1 MVIEQRLYTVEEFE
15 QLADSPENRDRLLEL
30 VNGEIVEKVPT
41 EKHGMIVGNIYGHL
55 WTLVRQTRNGR
66 VVMEV
71 RHHTPGDSRNA
82 RIPDISYIAGNR
94 PPIEQGSVPHMPDL
108 AVEVKSPDDRWKDM
122 REKAHYYLEHSVR
135 LVWLVHLE
143 KRFVEV
149 YTPNEELVLFEDDM
163 LDGGDVLPGFQ
174 IRVRDIFEDT
184 ASA

>member
-1 MVIEQRLYTVEEFE
+1 MVVEQRLYTVEEFE

-30 VNGEIVEKVPT
+30 IDGEMVEKVPT
-41 EKHGMIVGNIYGHL
+41 EKHGMTVGNIYGHL
-55 WTLVRQTRNGR
+55 WTLVRQTRSGR

-71 RHHTPGDSRNA
+71 RHRAPGDNHNA

-94 PPIEQGSVPHMPDL
+94 PPVEKGSVPLMPDL
-108 AVEVKSPDDRWKDM
+108 AVEVKSPDDRWKDL
-122 REKAHYYLEHSVR
+122 REKARYYLAHGCKM
-135 LVWLVHLE
+135 VWLVHPE

-149 YTPNEELVLFEDDM
+149 YTADEELVLFEDDL

-174 IRVRDIFEDT
+174 MRVRDIFEDT